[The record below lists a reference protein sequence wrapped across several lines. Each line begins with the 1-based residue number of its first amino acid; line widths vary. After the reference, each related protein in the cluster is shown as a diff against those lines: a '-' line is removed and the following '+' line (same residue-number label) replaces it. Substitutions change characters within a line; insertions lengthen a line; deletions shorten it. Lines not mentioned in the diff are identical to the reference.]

1 MSYIIGAMDGEEN
14 NPGDVRM
21 LLEADG
27 SLKIIGYDK
36 QVSILNTNVMGF
48 RIAAY
53 GYL

>member
-1 MSYIIGAMDGEEN
+1 MSYIIGAMDGEGN
-14 NPGDVRM
+14 NPGDVRL

-36 QVSILNTNVMGF
+36 QVSILNTNLVGF
-48 RIAAY
+48 QIGAY